1 MTADIVG
8 NLIAGGDLDDL
19 LRHADRLCT
28 ESDWD
33 GLVELRDRCRQAHER
48 GQQLWPVSNHV
59 EYRLA
64 LEAPG
69 RWAAGVLRPGAGR
82 FALGPLSEVAA
93 STHRWDE
100 LAPHLPVT
108 PEASFVAHERVVRG
122 EDLSADPRVDPGVL
136 ELPLRLEEWEPD
148 YPVAVYRPH
157 EARFPERPATPL
169 GTLPTVALAP
179 VGPTVDDP
187 EPCRAL
193 VELAT
198 AWVAESNGR
207 VTTAAVDGDHA
218 DAVAALGDGEGGSG
232 VGAARLARIPFD
244 EALATMAWTGASGG
258 AHGLRRGMATGRFGA
273 WWAVG
278 ALSGLL
284 DRWPP
289 APEDLGEA
297 GARLRWYRWEPERPT
312 SGWTL
317 RLAVEHPDRGRAW
330 SVEATDEA

>member
-108 PEASFVAHERVVRG
+108 PEASFVAHERVV
-122 EDLSADPRVDPGVL
+122 AHF
-136 ELPLRLEEWEPD
+136 
-148 YPVAVYRPH
+148 A
-157 EARFPERPATPL
+157 
-169 GTLPTVALAP
+169 ALAP
-179 VGPTVDDP
+179 VVPMKLFTLYETEARAVADLAARREEIEAVLDRVAGCAEWGTRVHFDGSWAVPAERRRSGSETAPPASGRSFLLRKKAEQEDVRNRLRRAGAAVEEAFDELSRQAAASRRREPPALAEPGPRLLLD
-187 EPCRAL
+187 AAFL
-193 VELAT
+193 VPAAAAEAFENVVQ
-198 AWVAESNGR
+198 AVAE
-207 VTTAAVDGDHA
+207 
-218 DAVAALGDGEGGSG
+218 
-232 VGAARLARIPFD
+232 RLAASACR
-244 EALATMAWTGASGG
+244 LTLTGP
-258 AHGLRRGMATGRFGA
+258 
-273 WWAVG
+273 
-278 ALSGLL
+278 
-284 DRWPP
+284 WPP
-289 APEDLGEA
+289 YNFIEEVG
-297 GARLRWYRWEPERPT
+297 
-312 SGWTL
+312 
-317 RLAVEHPDRGRAW
+317 
-330 SVEATDEA
+330 